1 MGYRRA
7 SVTAKQRFRWDDSG
21 SAMQATRSP
30 VTEFTRRGKGNVPVE
45 VDDIRLNTP
54 PLPPGSPP
62 HRFNFLMDSGA
73 NRSFAERVEPGR
85 QDPAG
90 VWIWTL
96 NVPGGTREEP
106 PNVFSDR
113 NIRCLRSV
121 LPRDAN

>member
-1 MGYRRA
+1 M
-7 SVTAKQRFRWDDSG
+7 TAKQRFRWDDSG

-73 NRSFAERVEPGR
+73 NRSFAERVEPNVR
-85 QDPAG
+85 NAAG
-90 VWIWTL
+90 VWVRTL
-96 NVPGGTREEP
+96 NVPLLTDQEP
-106 PNVFSDR
+106 PNAFSDR